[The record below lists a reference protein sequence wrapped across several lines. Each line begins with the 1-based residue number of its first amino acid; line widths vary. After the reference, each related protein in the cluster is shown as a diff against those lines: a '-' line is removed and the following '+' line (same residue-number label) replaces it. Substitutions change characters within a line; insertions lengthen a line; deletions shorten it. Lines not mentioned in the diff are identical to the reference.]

1 MKLSGQSSAG
11 GSGGRS
17 RSAERPGH
25 DAVQAL
31 WQTHR
36 RWIAAILLAHKPRE
50 TDLDDLLQD
59 VAMSVVQNIH
69 TLKDPAL
76 VRPWLRSIAMNA
88 ARTSGRRVS
97 ARKRN
102 IPRVDAPIDAM
113 RSDEGDDGE
122 TLARGRRALELA
134 RALPAEYR
142 EPLYL
147 RAVRGM
153 SYRQIADTPCLPV
166 TTIET
171 RLARGRKMLREDI
184 EREDAL
190 ALEQSERTGDAP
202 EGDHA

>member
-1 MKLSGQSSAG
+1 MAPSHGDSSSAG
-11 GSGGRS
+11 HA
-17 RSAERPGH
+17 RSARGH
-25 DAVQAL
+25 GQDAVQAL

-50 TDLDDLLQD
+50 ADLDDLLQE
-59 VAMSVVQNIH
+59 VAMSVVQSIH

-88 ARTSGRRVS
+88 ARTSGRRAS
-97 ARKRN
+97 ARRRN
-102 IPRVDAPIDAM
+102 LPVTH
-113 RSDEGDDGE
+113 DEPDRTVGDDGAE
-122 TLARGRRALELA
+122 NESLARGRRALELA

-153 SYRQIADTPCLPV
+153 SYRQIADTLSLPV

-171 RLARGRKMLREDI
+171 RLARARRMLREDI
-184 EREDAL
+184 ERDEQLANEKRTDAQDRESGG
-190 ALEQSERTGDAP
+190 ATA
-202 EGDHA
+202 

>member
-1 MKLSGQSSAG
+1 MAPSTADRSGRDTPQR
-11 GSGGRS
+11 GRTD
-17 RSAERPGH
+17 GQ

-50 TDLDDLLQD
+50 ADLDDLLQE
-59 VAMSVVQNIH
+59 VAVSVVQSIH

-88 ARTSGRRVS
+88 ARTSGRRAS
-97 ARKRN
+97 ARRRN
-102 IPRVDAPIDAM
+102 LPTGDTDPERAV
-113 RSDEGDDGE
+113 GDDGRESE
-122 TLARGRRALELA
+122 TLSRGRRALELA

-153 SYRQIADTPCLPV
+153 SYRQIADTLSLPV

-171 RLARGRKMLREDI
+171 RLARARRMVREDI
-184 EREDAL
+184 ERDEQL
-190 ALEQSERTGDAP
+190 ADERARAHGKADGGATR
-202 EGDHA
+202 

>member
-1 MKLSGQSSAG
+1 MVPSFGDSSSPQPRQGARGHGQ
-11 GSGGRS
+11 
-17 RSAERPGH
+17 

-36 RWIAAILLAHKPRE
+36 RWIASILLAHKPRE
-50 TDLDDLLQD
+50 ADLDDLLQE
-59 VAMSVVQNIH
+59 VAMSLVQSIH

-76 VRPWLRSIAMNA
+76 VRPWLRSIAVNA
-88 ARTSGRRVS
+88 ARTSGRRAS
-97 ARKRN
+97 ARRRN
-102 IPRVDAPIDAM
+102 LPASSHEPDRTV
-113 RSDEGDDGE
+113 GDDGQENE

-153 SYRQIADTPCLPV
+153 SYRQIADTLSLPV

-171 RLARGRKMLREDI
+171 RLARARRMLREDI
-184 EREDAL
+184 EREEQL
-190 ALEQSERTGDAP
+190 ADERRNAQHP
-202 EGDHA
+202 EDGGATV